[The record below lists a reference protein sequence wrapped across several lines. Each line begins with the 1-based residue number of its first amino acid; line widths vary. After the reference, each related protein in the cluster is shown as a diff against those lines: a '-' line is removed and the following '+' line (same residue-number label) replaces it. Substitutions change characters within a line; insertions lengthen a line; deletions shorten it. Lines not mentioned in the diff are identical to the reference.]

1 MKDSYI
7 FSPLILLLCGC
18 IAAPV
23 INDTSHPTQSMN
35 TQNIDRAPNASVH
48 TAKQT
53 EVLVSST
60 SQNKINNSTQEPL
73 WPSETGIATYYAPA
87 MEGRNTASG
96 EAYDPEQL
104 TAAHRTL
111 PIGSNVRVTNLK
123 TKQQIIVRIN
133 DRWGGS
139 GDRIINLSKQATIQL
154 GFGSAG
160 TMPVQLDVESIP
172 PNNGALPSVRA
183 QALPVR
189 LEESGIRN
197 HSRLSICQN
206 EADILGLTENF
217 YRNHVTAC
225 LSRSE

>member
-7 FSPLILLLCGC
+7 YSPLILLLCGC

-23 INDTSHPTQSMN
+23 INDTSHPTQPMN
-35 TQNIDRAPNASVH
+35 TQNIDRVPNASDH

-53 EVLVSST
+53 EVLVPSI
-60 SQNKINNSTQEPL
+60 SQNKINNSIQEPL
-73 WPSETGIATYYAPA
+73 WPSETGTATYYAPA

-123 TKQQIIVRIN
+123 TRQQIIVRIN
-133 DRWGGS
+133 DRWGSS

-172 PNNGALPSVRA
+172 SNNGTLPSVRA

-217 YRNHVTAC
+217 YRNHVTTC